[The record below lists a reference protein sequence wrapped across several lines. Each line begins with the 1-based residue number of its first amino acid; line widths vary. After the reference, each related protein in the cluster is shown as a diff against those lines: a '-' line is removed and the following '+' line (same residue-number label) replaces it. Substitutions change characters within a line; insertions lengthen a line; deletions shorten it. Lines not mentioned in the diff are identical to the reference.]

1 MADVYSNVATIQNA
15 PHVGDSFNNPQRA
28 GGKVRVVQASYEAAA
43 LAAND
48 VIRVCRLRKGDEVLM
63 NSFVMFDDLGTG
75 TTLDIG
81 DDDPLDTGGAGDVD
95 RYADGI
101 DTAAA
106 AAVFVFNDV
115 TACIDKVPYTIQA
128 DCWLTAKNLGAA
140 ATGTL
145 KFTIF
150 IARAGA

>member
-1 MADVYSNVATIQNA
+1 MGNVYSDIATKENA
-15 PHVGDSFNNPQRA
+15 PDPANMLSPQRA
-28 GGKVRVVQASYEAAA
+28 GAKVYCVQSVYEAAA
-43 LAAND
+43 LAANE
-48 VIRVCRLRKGDEVLM
+48 VIRVCKLHKGDEVLM
-63 NSFVMFDDLGTG
+63 NSFVMFDDLGAG

-81 DDDPLDTGGAGDVD
+81 DDDPGDTGGAGDID

-101 DTAAA
+101 DTATA
-106 AAVFVFNDV
+106 AAVFVLNDV
-115 TACIDKVPYTIQA
+115 TTCIDKVPYTVQE

-150 IARAGA
+150 IARAGG